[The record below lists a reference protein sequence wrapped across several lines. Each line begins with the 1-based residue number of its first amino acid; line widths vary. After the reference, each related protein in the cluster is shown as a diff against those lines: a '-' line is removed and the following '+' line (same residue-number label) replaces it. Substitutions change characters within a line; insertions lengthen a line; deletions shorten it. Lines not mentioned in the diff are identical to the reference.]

1 MDGSIATRPSAA
13 PDPGDRSTLRA
24 RLAGVDPVWIGL
36 ALLIGAALVY
46 VLSNPERRNFYN
58 HFVWQAEA
66 FLHGRA
72 WIPWPVESG
81 LATNAYFQDVYPLP
95 EPGRA
100 LIPFPP
106 LPAVLLMP
114 LVAVFGLGA
123 NAALVAALLGAINV
137 PLAWRMAGRLTTD
150 PRVAL
155 RAAAFYGFGTVAWYA
170 AMLGST
176 WFLAHVVASTFLL
189 LAVTAA
195 FDADRASAAAVPRP
209 GPRPWVDLIDGRQFV
224 AGLLFGMAALA
235 RLTTLFGAPFFV
247 FVGGGGDLR
256 RRAVSAGLGAVIPV
270 IGLLLYNLATTG
282 HAFHP
287 GYEHLYRTEFRPT
300 PQGLLVDLLPGLAGI
315 SYHPGEWG
323 IEDLRYIPQN
333 LVIML
338 GWLPEVRPECGL
350 ELLAQECALVRPAQ
364 LGMSVLLTSPAYL
377 LAVPLLVQEWRRRVV
392 LGASLAVLSIAIVNL
407 AHFSQGWVQ
416 FGYRFS
422 NDFAPFALVLVTL
435 AIARLGVR
443 PLTVTLVALSIAV
456 NAWGVYW
463 GVTLGW

>member
-1 MDGSIATRPSAA
+1 
-13 PDPGDRSTLRA
+13 
-24 RLAGVDPVWIGL
+24 VWIGL
-36 ALLIGAALVY
+36 VLLVGAALVY

-81 LATNAYFQDVYPLP
+81 LVTNAYFQDVYPLA

-106 LPAVLLMP
+106 LPALLLTP

-123 NAALVAALLGAINV
+123 NAALVAALLGAVNV
-137 PLAWRMAGRLTTD
+137 PLAWRMAARLTTD

-155 RAAAFYGFGTVAWYA
+155 LAASFYGFGTVAWYA

-189 LAVTAA
+189 LAITAA
-195 FDADRASAAAVPRP
+195 FDADRASAAAGGVRP
-209 GPRPWVDLIDGRQFV
+209 VRRWYDLVDARQFA
-224 AGLLFGMAALA
+224 AGLLFGVAALA

-282 HAFHP
+282 HPFHP

-300 PQGLLVDLLPGLAGI
+300 PEGLLVDVLPGLAAI

-323 IEDLRYIPQN
+323 IEDVRYIPQN

-350 ELLAQECALVRPAQ
+350 ALLAEKCALVRPAQ
-364 LGMSVLLTSPAYL
+364 LGMSLILTSPAYL
-377 LAVPLLVQEWRRRVV
+377 LAVPLLMQAWRRRVV
-392 LGASLAVLSIAIVNL
+392 LGASLAVLSIATVNL

-443 PLTVTLVALSIAV
+443 PLTVVLVALSIAV

-463 GVTLGW
+463 GVTLDW